1 MKTDNSYLPLFF
13 LCWAFLYSSLAVVWS
28 IWPIGRSR
36 QGRVNKNKYESGQV
50 LRNIGGVKPVPDDLT
65 CFCCIDGNVILVI
78 NSDID
83 FISPSLQNPI
93 KNIIKGP
100 E

>member
-13 LCWAFLYSSLAVVWS
+13 LCWAFLCSSLAVWS

-36 QGRVNKNKYESGQV
+36 QGLVNKNKYESGQV
-50 LRNIGGVKPVPDDLT
+50 LRNIGGVKPGPDDFT

>member
-1 MKTDNSYLPLFF
+1 MKTDSSYLPLFF
-13 LCWAFLYSSLAVVWS
+13 LCWAFLYSSLAVWS
-28 IWPIGRSR
+28 IWPVGGSR
-36 QGRVNKNKYESGQV
+36 QGLVIKNKYESGQV
-50 LRNIGGVKPVPDDLT
+50 PRNTGRMKPGPIDLT
-65 CFCCIDGNVILVI
+65 CFCCIDGNVSLVT
-78 NSDID
+78 NSEID

>member
-1 MKTDNSYLPLFF
+1 MKNNNIYLPLFF
-13 LCWAFLYSSLAVVWS
+13 LCWAFLYSSLAVWNIWS
-28 IWPIGRSR
+28 AGVGGQELAIE
-36 QGRVNKNKYESGQV
+36 KMAMAGQV
-50 LRNIGGVKPVPDDLT
+50 SRNSMVERSGPHDFT
-65 CFCCIDGNVILVI
+65 CFCCIDGNVSLVV
-78 NSDID
+78 NSEID

>member
-1 MKTDNSYLPLFF
+1 MKTNSSYLPFFF
-13 LCWAFLYSSLAVVWS
+13 LCWAFLYSSLAVWS
-28 IWPIGRSR
+28 FWPIGRSR
-36 QGRVNKNKYESGQV
+36 QGLINKNKYESGQV
-50 LRNIGGVKPVPDDLT
+50 PRNIGGVKSGPDDLT
-65 CFCCIDGNVILVI
+65 CFCCIYGNVSLVI
-78 NSDID
+78 YSYID

>member
-1 MKTDNSYLPLFF
+1 MKTNSSYLPFFF
-13 LCWAFLYSSLAVVWS
+13 LCWAFLYSSLAVWS

-36 QGRVNKNKYESGQV
+36 QGLVNKNKYESGQV
-50 LRNIGGVKPVPDDLT
+50 LWNIGGLKPGSDDLT
-65 CFCCIDGNVILVI
+65 CFCCIYGNVSLVI
-78 NSDID
+78 NADID

>member
-1 MKTDNSYLPLFF
+1 MKNNNSYLPLFF
-13 LCWAFLYSSLAVVWS
+13 LCWAFLYCQLEVWN
-28 IWPIGRSR
+28 IWSAGVGKQELFIE
-36 QGRVNKNKYESGQV
+36 KMAMTGQV
-50 LRNIGGVKPVPDDLT
+50 SRNSIVERSGPHDFT
-65 CFCCIDGNVILVI
+65 CFCWIYSNMSSVI

-93 KNIIKGP
+93 KNIIKAP

>member
-1 MKTDNSYLPLFF
+1 MKTDSSYLPLFF
-13 LCWAFLYSSLAVVWS
+13 LCWAFLYSSLAVWS

-36 QGRVNKNKYESGQV
+36 PGLVNKNKYKFGQL
-50 LRNIGGVKPVPDDLT
+50 LRNIGGVKRGPDDFPR
-65 CFCCIDGNVILVI
+65 FCCNDGNVILVI